1 MHETAWDEA
10 THADALLLDLRK
22 ALEAE
27 VIAKED
33 KAKLVA
39 GYNKRINLEAEL
51 PSCSCCGIR
60 SYPFKGGEEA
70 PLTRPEPLKQSENQ
84 RAKQSF
90 VVLPISDPRFEALKV
105 TPEQKEANRTTR
117 QYRTVYHHNRTDY
130 HLYPRLVLPT
140 APVAG
145 PVFVPDP
152 FAPSALRAKEAAA
165 GQHDSAP
172 VLPTDRPVFV
182 PDPVP
187 TAPSA
192 SAHPSPEPHV
202 VLCSACY
209 GRLAKNPSAA
219 KGPSQSDDVSAG
231 PGGAQDDGKPPPLP
245 YNCVA
250 AGHEYGQLQGLPA
263 LSLIDTAILAKVI
276 PYGTILKLKEWKGA
290 SQRAMTGQIICFPSD
305 GPEAAADFEASRAM
319 TCFPFHSNET
329 LAEHVK
335 VSFVGPTG
343 KAKDYIKILMM
354 PDGPLFFN
362 VNSILAW
369 LRVLRQTH
377 PFYADIVV
385 PSEEDLQ
392 ATLAPLHDL
401 IVRQAQVV
409 DDDTAR
415 FMENA
420 KIGQDIAG
428 VRDIFVRS
436 EDQDDAAQQQPVSD
450 PHQDRDENA
459 AEADTAPDGVHL
471 NPAGIPEKLP
481 LIMSDVVIIDSSRS
495 EEDTD
500 QLLLDAL
507 NATMRKPSPEDS
519 SNQSQTE
526 GLFCRRSEEPVN
538 DVANSDQLLV
548 CAFPHIFPFGVGVPK
563 DPVNPKFTRYLMLH
577 SSNSFAN
584 EPRLYFQLFNQL
596 HRKTHFRSTSLRVK
610 AQKKHIDAVTRITKQ
625 PDFMVR
631 LEAATANPASADAKK
646 LVGSLHPHIITLGA
660 KTPYSPAARAA
671 SFNHM
676 LAGMNRFRRFD
687 ILCSTPSP
695 YQAISYKS

>member
-1 MHETAWDEA
+1 
-10 THADALLLDLRK
+10 
-22 ALEAE
+22 
-27 VIAKED
+27 
-33 KAKLVA
+33 
-39 GYNKRINLEAEL
+39 
-51 PSCSCCGIR
+51 
-60 SYPFKGGEEA
+60 
-70 PLTRPEPLKQSENQ
+70 
-84 RAKQSF
+84 
-90 VVLPISDPRFEALKV
+90 V
-105 TPEQKEANRTTR
+105 TPEQAEAHRSTR
-117 QYRTVYHHNRTDY
+117 QYRTVYRHNRADY

-145 PVFVPDP
+145 PAFVPDP
-152 FAPSALRAKEAAA
+152 HAPSTMRAKEAA

-172 VLPTDRPVFV
+172 VRVVPTERPVFE
-182 PDPVP
+182 PDPCVP
-187 TAPSA
+187 AAAPST
-192 SAHPSPEPHV
+192 SAHPAEPHV
-202 VLCSACY
+202 VLCSACH
-209 GRLAKNPSAA
+209 GRLPLPKEQPAA
-219 KGPSQSDDVSAG
+219 KGPSHSDDDSAG
-231 PGGAQDDGKPPPLP
+231 AGAQADSKPPPLP

-276 PYGTILKLKEWKGA
+276 PYGTIVKLKEWKGA

-305 GPEAAADFEASRAM
+305 GPEAAADFETSRAM
-319 TCFPFHSNET
+319 TSFPFHSNET
-329 LAEHVK
+329 LAEHIK

-362 VNSILAW
+362 VKNILTW

-377 PFYADIVV
+377 PYYADIVI
-385 PSEEDLQ
+385 PSEEDLG
-392 ATLAPLHDL
+392 ATLAPLQDL
-401 IVRQAQVV
+401 IERQAQVV

-436 EDQDDAAQQQPVSD
+436 DAHDGAPPLQQPACDLDQDSGAPAAQPAQQP
-450 PHQDRDENA
+450 N
-459 AEADTAPDGVHL
+459 TAPNPDLNAGGVPD
-471 NPAGIPEKLP
+471 NLP
-481 LIMSDVVIIDSSRS
+481 LIMNDVVIIDTSRT

-507 NATMRKPSPEDS
+507 NAAMRKPPADDP
-519 SNQSQTE
+519 NNPSQAQQE
-526 GLFCRRSEEPVN
+526 GLFCRRSEDPVN
-538 DVANSDQLLV
+538 DVANGDQLLV
-548 CAFPHIFPFGVGVPK
+548 CAFPHLFPFGVGVPK
-563 DPVNPKFTRYLMLH
+563 DPVNPRFTRYLMLH
-577 SSNSFAN
+577 STNSFAN

-625 PDFMVR
+625 PNFMVR

-676 LAGMNRFRRFD
+676 LACMNRFLYCAAAR
-687 ILCSTPSP
+687 LLAV
-695 YQAISYKS
+695 QAIA